1 MAKAKTVWFKG
12 YIEVEV
18 GSAEWER
25 LTEIDGLTPDAGPP
39 EAFDEIPLGTGGLG
53 NVGEGEAEDA
63 TGYSKLKKAEL
74 IELCQSPEREIEVE
88 SSDTVKTLIAK
99 LERHDAQAG
108 TGEDPIE
115 LT

>member
-1 MAKAKTVWFKG
+1 MARTETVWFKG
-12 YIEVEV
+12 YLEVEV

-39 EAFDEIPLGTGGLG
+39 DSFDEIPLGTGALG
-53 NVGEGEAEDA
+53 NVGDA
-63 TGYSKLKKAEL
+63 VETGTNYEKLSKAEL
-74 IELCQSPEREIEVE
+74 IELCQSPDREIEVDNK
-88 SSDTVKTLIAK
+88 DTKKSLIEK

>member
-25 LTEIDGLTPDAGPP
+25 LTEIDGLTPDPGPP
-39 EAFDEIPLGTGGLG
+39 EPFEEIPLSTGGLG
-53 NVGEGEAEDA
+53 NLDEDGESVD
-63 TGYSKLKKAEL
+63 YSKLKKPQL
-74 IELCQSPEREIEVE
+74 IEECQERDIEVE
-88 SSDTVKTLIAK
+88 TDDTVKTLIAK